1 MSTFESIERDTGV
14 SKHARKNSN
23 VLEKNKT
30 PRMPD
35 NLHQLLQKSDR
46 NK

>member
-1 MSTFESIERDTGV
+1 MSTFESIERDTGA
-14 SKHARKNSN
+14 KYARKNSIRVEN
-23 VLEKNKT
+23 AKT